1 LTAVVSLAVVLT
13 CAGVR
18 AVDAQQAITVPLAPP
33 PEGGRAYTA
42 TLTDAQGGR
51 TRVEIRIDQVVRDA
65 HTPAGDFTARVQ
77 AGTCAAPD
85 QARALPLANVRE
97 GYSLTEVD
105 VAFAELAAAPHV
117 IVIDRGPDDP
127 KGPYL
132 ACGAIP
138 SSGLASA
145 AEPPADAAAG
155 QAARLDGAVVL
166 AGAVLVA
173 AGVTLALIKARPG
186 RQHRRDN
193 DKKTYK
199 KTL

>member
-1 LTAVVSLAVVLT
+1 MVSLAVVLT

-117 IVIDRGPDDP
+117 IVIDRGADDP

-138 SSGLASA
+138 TSAPASA
-145 AEPPADAAAG
+145 AESPADAAA
-155 QAARLDGAVVL
+155 ARSAGVDGAVVL
-166 AGAVLVA
+166 AGVVLLA
-173 AGVTLALIKARPG
+173 AGLGLVSIKARPR
-186 RQHRRDN
+186 RQHR
-193 DKKTYK
+193 
-199 KTL
+199 